1 MFSDR
6 NDMDAVP
13 EGARGM
19 GSSANL
25 ECLEWPGSGTLPDHD
40 DSSWRSSSS
49 RFVEAVGGTQHVNKK
64 RKVCMTSGDC
74 HELPSASA
82 ARGYPS

>member
-19 GSSANL
+19 RSSVIL
-25 ECLEWPGSGTLPDHD
+25 ECLLEAPGSATLLDHD

-49 RFVEAVGGTQHVNKK
+49 RFVEAVGQCNKK